1 MLTRE
6 EQESVMA
13 KVRVIR
19 SQDARLRKM
28 VAHHEISPRRYRE
41 WVQRSEEELRDL
53 LKELG

>member
-6 EQESVMA
+6 EQESVMR
-13 KVRVIR
+13 KVQAIR

-28 VAHHEISPRRYRE
+28 VAHQEMSPKRYRE
-41 WVQRSEEELRDL
+41 LTKRADDELREL